1 MRSSRRRRQRRWL
14 LQTESGFVRALN
26 AAQPGSCCR
35 KELSFCNTGGVA
47 HQVSA
52 DGDGGGVP
60 SHHPAAAAPEA
71 EGAGAADGVWKRHRR
86 CRHLRRWLQSLSFT
100 VCSVACPVLADGAGG
115 VPLSGSLPAPTS
127 SSGMTLTTSFQM
139 SFLLFSSWDQ
149 HFHSLLAGCITDL
162 LLQCLGN

>member
-1 MRSSRRRRQRRWL
+1 MRSSRRQRQRRWL

-60 SHHPAAAAPEA
+60 SSSNITLQLQLQRQRGLQQWMEFGNAT
-71 EGAGAADGVWKRHRR
+71 GVVVIFGGGCKVSH
-86 CRHLRRWLQSLSFT
+86 SLSA
-100 VCSVACPVLADGAGG
+100 VSHAQ
-115 VPLSGSLPAPTS
+115 S
-127 SSGMTLTTSFQM
+127 
-139 SFLLFSSWDQ
+139 
-149 HFHSLLAGCITDL
+149 
-162 LLQCLGN
+162 